1 MTQHS
6 PERLCTLNNFRFFP
20 LNHIA
25 AYVLAFTPPLVLG
38 FSQHALLAYATLT
51 LPIVLF
57 QHSNIRYDFGR
68 AELSVQH
75 QRIAPLASFCCGQ
88 GRHKKSRAGFRDLG
102 SSFRHIPSPSA
113 KIRVEIHRP
122 LRRKPQLPQG
132 PSPAPPDHMALL
144 QNLLRVTSRNA
155 RHIAMAFCARAR

>member
-57 QHSNIRYDFGR
+57 QHSNIRYDFGVLNYLFNTNELHRLHHSAAAKEGTKNLGR
-68 AELSVQH
+68 AFVIWDQVFGTFL
-75 QRIAPLASFCCGQ
+75 APARRSESKSIGLFVAS
-88 GRHKKSRAGFRDLG
+88 RSYPKAH
-102 SSFRHIPSPSA
+102 H
-113 KIRVEIHRP
+113 
-122 LRRKPQLPQG
+122 
-132 PSPAPPDHMALL
+132 
-144 QNLLRVTSRNA
+144 LLRQITW
-155 RHIAMAFCARAR
+155 HFCKTCCA